1 MPARVDRL
9 LLAKPQ
15 RTVLVASAP
24 DCTVHAACKDA
35 DGYLR
40 QHGEIRLRDL
50 IGRTVPAELSREGEI
65 KRLAA
70 IEGELDRAA
79 AIKAAWKDKTVL
91 HGIPIAM
98 LREHVAAERAKA
110 HPTAAAKPDG
120 PEPWDEPVRLG
131 SVLNEL
137 VTEIRRYI
145 ATSPANAHTA
155 AALVRH
161 DAHLR
166 PAALRAEAGVAKP
179 DAGLRQDHFP

>member
-1 MPARVDRL
+1 M
-9 LLAKPQ
+9 AKPQ
-15 RTVLVASAP
+15 RTVLVASVP

-70 IEGELDRAA
+70 IAGELDRAA

-110 HPTAAAKPDG
+110 HPHGGGEAR
-120 PEPWDEPVRLG
+120 W
-131 SVLNEL
+131 S
-137 VTEIRRYI
+137 
-145 ATSPANAHTA
+145 
-155 AALVRH
+155 
-161 DAHLR
+161 
-166 PAALRAEAGVAKP
+166 RAMGRTRA
-179 DAGLRQDHFP
+179 AGLCPERAGH